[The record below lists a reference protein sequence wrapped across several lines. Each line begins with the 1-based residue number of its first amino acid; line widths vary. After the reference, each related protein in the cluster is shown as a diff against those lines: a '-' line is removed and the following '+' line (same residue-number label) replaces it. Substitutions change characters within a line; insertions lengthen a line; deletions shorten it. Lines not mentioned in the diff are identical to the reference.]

1 MGVIVKPPRG
11 NRATG
16 TRQHDERQGNSP
28 LDDLHGSDLSWL
40 RMDGAMTKA
49 PIGGAKTGANPTD
62 RGKRGVKRSLLPEG
76 PGVPLGLGVDGANR
90 HAMKLVRAIS
100 ESSVVARPEP
110 RVKEPHG
117 RCRDKGS
124 ADDDVREMLAEFGC
138 TAPINRRGEEASEL
152 KREAGKRAR
161 RWVVER
167 SHRWMKRFRR
177 LLVRW
182 DKQAENDVA
191 VVHFACALIAFRAA
205 GLFG

>member
-1 MGVIVKPPRG
+1 
-11 NRATG
+11 
-16 TRQHDERQGNSP
+16 
-28 LDDLHGSDLSWL
+28 
-40 RMDGAMTKA
+40 
-49 PIGGAKTGANPTD
+49 
-62 RGKRGVKRSLLPEG
+62 
-76 PGVPLGLGVDGANR
+76 
-90 HAMKLVRAIS
+90 MKLVRATS

-117 RCRDKGS
+117 RFRDKGS

-138 TAPINRRGEEASEL
+138 TAHITGRGEEASEL

-182 DKQAENDVA
+182 DKKAENSLA
-191 VVHFACALIAFRAA
+191 LLHFACALIAFRTARLL
-205 GLFG
+205 G